1 MRCSVPSCCR
11 RQGSPSGARQSAPQ
25 LHPERAVRVDATPPT
40 TTLLG
45 SCVVK
50 AAVDGFAFVPLAV
63 VVLPK
68 PATPTYVPSAQAA
81 FTLAE
86 RVAITLPEA
95 ARATGAVQISMR
107 VAPAV
112 KNARFV

>member
-1 MRCSVPSCCR
+1 MLVH
-11 RQGSPSGARQSAPQ
+11 AN
-25 LHPERAVRVDATPPT
+25 PPT

-68 PATPTYVPSAQAA
+68 PATPTYVACAQAA
-81 FTLAE
+81 FTVAE
-86 RVAITLPEA
+86 RVAIMLPVA

-107 VAPAV
+107 AAPAV